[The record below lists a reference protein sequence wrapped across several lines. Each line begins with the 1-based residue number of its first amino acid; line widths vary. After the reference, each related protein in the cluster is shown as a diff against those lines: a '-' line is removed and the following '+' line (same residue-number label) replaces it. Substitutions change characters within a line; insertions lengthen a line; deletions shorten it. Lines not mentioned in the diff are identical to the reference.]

1 MKKEIQII
9 SQKPHI
15 SNLHSTE
22 ITIQRINRNF

>member
-15 SNLHSTE
+15 LNQHSTQQ
-22 ITIQRINRNF
+22 IIQKNNKNS